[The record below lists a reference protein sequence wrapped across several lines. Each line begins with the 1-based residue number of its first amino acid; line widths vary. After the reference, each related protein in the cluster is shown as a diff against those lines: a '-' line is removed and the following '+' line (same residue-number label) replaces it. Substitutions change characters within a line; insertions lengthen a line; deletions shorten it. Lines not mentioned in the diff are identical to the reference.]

1 MTVMIIAI
9 VTFQT
14 GIQYK
19 DDDDHDDEEPLAV

>member
-9 VTFQT
+9 VICQT

-19 DDDDHDDEEPLAV
+19 DDDDDDEEPLAL

>member
-9 VTFQT
+9 VTCQT

-19 DDDDHDDEEPLAV
+19 DDDDDDEPLAL